1 MKQIRE
7 EIKVGFMA
15 HESFAKMRFLV
26 MEVVDQQQDEHIAAL
41 EWVTSALDK
50 SLTGW
55 KPEVDS
61 FLTAAELQLTKLN
74 SYFNRDGTP
83 KHGVLPHGWAT
94 ERSSAGLPVNSP
106 AGHCFD
112 TNYRDCVPERVF
124 TLIHD
129 SVIGVNHHLLISTLF
144 IDLTLSEFH
153 ILMILKLGFSWAT
166 YLK

>member
-41 EWVTSALDK
+41 EWVTLALDK

-74 SYFNRDGTP
+74 SYFNRDGYP
-83 KHGVLPHGWAT
+83 QAWCA
-94 ERSSAGLPVNSP
+94 SS
-106 AGHCFD
+106 
-112 TNYRDCVPERVF
+112 RVGDRA
-124 TLIHD
+124 LICR
-129 SVIGVNHHLLISTLF
+129 I
-144 IDLTLSEFH
+144 
-153 ILMILKLGFSWAT
+153 ARQ
-166 YLK
+166 